1 MILSQSNIE
10 PEKATIDK
18 FIQTPP
24 RPKPT
29 LSIGYGHY
37 FIPKTS
43 DHTDLR
49 IDNSRHSVICT
60 FGLTSGTMSCTLTYY
75 MSKNRAHFFPS
86 DDVND
91 IFVRFDFI
99 QILV

>member
-1 MILSQSNIE
+1 MNSSHHPSE
-10 PEKATIDK
+10 A
-18 FIQTPP
+18 
-24 RPKPT
+24 
-29 LSIGYGHY
+29 
-37 FIPKTS
+37 
-43 DHTDLR
+43 LR

-75 MSKNRAHFFPS
+75 MSKNRAHFSLS

>member
-1 MILSQSNIE
+1 MHCFSKSLIVILRYHHFTHRAANHCCQS
-10 PEKATIDK
+10 
-18 FIQTPP
+18 
-24 RPKPT
+24 
-29 LSIGYGHY
+29 
-37 FIPKTS
+37 
-43 DHTDLR
+43 LR

-75 MSKNRAHFFPS
+75 MSKNRAHFSLS

-99 QILV
+99 HILV

>member
-1 MILSQSNIE
+1 M
-10 PEKATIDK
+10 
-18 FIQTPP
+18 FIGKTPLCVKGNSF
-24 RPKPT
+24 PKN
-29 LSIGYGHY
+29 Y
-37 FIPKTS
+37 
-43 DHTDLR
+43 LR

-75 MSKNRAHFFPS
+75 MSKNRAHFSLS

-91 IFVRFDFI
+91 IFVIFDFI